1 MSSTT
6 TTTTTTLSASPSF
19 TSAVL
24 ADCSQQI
31 NQLRQE
37 VAAQR
42 LELASLRLQ
51 FSTFVKDE
59 ETRSLQSI
67 SEGGDNND
75 SFINVFMRYLSC
87 CRNQAE
93 ATTRRRRRN
102 LARPS
107 LFLRVTH
114 PNQNDSG
121 LGESDNNRN
130 STKINGEG
138 ADSAIVSPI
147 ATPTLRLNEETSTS
161 INSSSSSSSS
171 SSSVI
176 YSNPLSAISINHQ

>member
-75 SFINVFMRYLSC
+75 SFVNVFMRYLSC

-171 SSSVI
+171 SVI

>member
-1 MSSTT
+1 MSST

-75 SFINVFMRYLSC
+75 SFINVFMRYLCC

-107 LFLRVTH
+107 LFLRVSH

-176 YSNPLSAISINHQ
+176 HSNPLSAISINHQ